1 MPKSRIS
8 DPFYELLVVKASK
21 VKFMGHRTPPACAE
35 INLTLEC
42 SAYLVHKNTSRK
54 EKLQVE
60 MKILLIE
67 DDPSIFEMI
76 QTRFA
81 QWSLQVV
88 GPKDFQ
94 KVMDDFIEQKP
105 QLVLIDIQLPAY
117 DGFHWCREIRHI
129 SKVPILFLSS
139 RDHPMD
145 MVMAMQMGAD
155 DFVQKPFHMEV
166 LLAKV
171 QAILRRTYD
180 YIEES
185 MDVTRFNGAVID
197 YARCEIMYEGN
208 LASLTKNELF
218 ILRILVEKADQ
229 IVSRDDLMRKLW
241 DDERFVNDNTLSVNV
256 NRLRTKLED
265 IGLQEA
271 ILTKKGLGYM
281 AVTQGT

>member
-1 MPKSRIS
+1 M
-8 DPFYELLVVKASK
+8 
-21 VKFMGHRTPPACAE
+21 
-35 INLTLEC
+35 
-42 SAYLVHKNTSRK
+42 
-54 EKLQVE
+54 E

-81 QWSLQVV
+81 QWSLQVI
-88 GPKDFQ
+88 GAKDFQ
-94 KVMDDFIEQKP
+94 KVMDDFIEEKP

-171 QAILRRTYD
+171 QAVLRRTYD
-180 YIEES
+180 YIGES

-197 YARCEIMYEGN
+197 YARSEIMYEGK

-218 ILRILVEKADQ
+218 ILRVLVEKVDQ

-256 NRLRTKLED
+256 NRLRTKLEE
-265 IGLQEA
+265 IGLQEV

-281 AVTQGT
+281 ALTQGT